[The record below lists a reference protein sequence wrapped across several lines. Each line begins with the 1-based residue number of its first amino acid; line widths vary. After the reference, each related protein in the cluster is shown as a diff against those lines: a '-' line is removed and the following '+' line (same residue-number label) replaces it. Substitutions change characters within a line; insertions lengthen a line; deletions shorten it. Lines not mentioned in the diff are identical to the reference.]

1 MVARNDLLAI
11 FSASTVMIF
20 LPTVVR
26 RSRRIHNFLQKAM
39 YKLPADEFRN
49 GLALAIEFQHKGN
62 FFCVE
67 GYKGFSLF

>member
-11 FSASTVMIF
+11 ISASTVMIF

-26 RSRRIHNFLQKAM
+26 RSRRFHNFLQKAM
-39 YKLPADEFRN
+39 HKLPAEEFSD

-62 FFCVE
+62 FFCIE
-67 GYKGFSLF
+67 GCKGFSLF